1 MDFCG
6 IVAALGAT
14 EGAFYAFDVSD
25 AMGQGI
31 VLLLLAGSI
40 ATWTIMLDKYLEL
53 HRARKLSEKFLFDF
67 RKAECIT
74 APRLLSNAVHD
85 PGPVARVYAAGAS
98 TLLEFYGSRDGEPV
112 PAKLLTTAQR
122 EAIRT
127 VLDNEVSDQILVLE
141 QRVPFL
147 ALAVSVSPFCGLFG
161 TVWGVMLA
169 FCGAAKVGRAD
180 IAAIAPGVAGALL
193 TTVVGLVVAIP
204 SLVGYNILTG
214 SIRKNTV
221 YMDNF
226 VEEFMTRLGLEQL
239 EFEKPAAPE
248 PVPAPA
254 PGLPHNY
261 SAYEAA
267 QVVMPLKS
275 MLNVAPQPFQ
285 PQSNT
290 GMVAQSGISTQAS
303 SQPFQAQA
311 NIGIPAPGAV
321 QPPTAPV
328 MPESPLKP
336 RSDYSVNYQR
346 QGEMPLDG
354 EKQ

>member
-6 IVAALGAT
+6 IVAAMGAT
-14 EGAFYAFDVSD
+14 EGAFYAFDTSD
-25 AMGQGI
+25 VMGQSI
-31 VLLLLAGSI
+31 VLLLLAGSV
-40 ATWTIMLDKYLEL
+40 ATWSIMLDKYLEL
-53 HRARKLSEKFLFDF
+53 HRARKLSENFLTGFH
-67 RKAECIT
+67 KAECIT
-74 APRLLSNAVHD
+74 APRLISAAAHD
-85 PGPVARVYAAGAS
+85 PGPVARVYAAGAE

-112 PAKLLTTAQR
+112 PARLLTTAQR

-127 VLDNEVSDQILVLE
+127 VLDNAVSDQILVLE
-141 QRVPFL
+141 RRVPFL

-193 TTVVGLVVAIP
+193 TTVVGLIVAIP

-214 SIRKNTV
+214 SIRQTTV

-226 VEEFMTRLGLEQL
+226 VEAFMTRLGLEQL
-239 EFEKPAAPE
+239 EFEKAAPPE
-248 PVPAPA
+248 PAPVPA

-275 MLNVAPQPFQ
+275 MLNVSAQPFQ
-285 PQSNT
+285 PQVNA
-290 GMVAQSGISTQAS
+290 GIPAVQPGAPVAAPQF
-303 SQPFQAQA
+303 QPQA
-311 NIGIPAPGAV
+311 NIGIPAPAAV
-321 QPPTAPV
+321 QPPP
-328 MPESPLKP
+328 MPESPLRP
-336 RSDYSVNYQR
+336 RSEYSVNYQR

-354 EKQ
+354 EKR

>member
-6 IVAALGAT
+6 IVAAMGAT
-14 EGAFYAFDVSD
+14 EGAFYAYDTSD

-31 VLLLLAGSI
+31 VLLLLLGSI

-53 HRARKLSEKFLFDF
+53 NRARKLSERFLSDF
-67 RKAECIT
+67 HRVECIT
-74 APRLLSNAVHD
+74 APKLISNASRD
-85 PGPVARVYAAGAS
+85 PGPVARVYAAGAA

-112 PAKLLTTAQR
+112 PAKALTTAQR

-127 VLDNEVSDQILVLE
+127 VLDNAVSDQILVLE
-141 QRVPFL
+141 RRVPFL

-193 TTVVGLVVAIP
+193 TTVVGLIVAIP
-204 SLVGYNILTG
+204 SLIGYNILTG
-214 SIRKNTV
+214 TIRQTTV

-226 VEEFMTRLGLEQL
+226 VEAFMTRLGLEQL

-248 PVPAPA
+248 PVPG
-254 PGLPHNY
+254 PGMQHAY

-275 MLNVAPQPFQ
+275 MLNVAAQPFQ
-285 PQSNT
+285 TQVNVGGPAAVQSPLSAP
-290 GMVAQSGISTQAS
+290 VQIPPS
-303 SQPFQAQA
+303 SVS
-311 NIGIPAPGAV
+311 IPAPV
-321 QPPTAPV
+321 PPPAAPAT
-328 MPESPLKP
+328 PESPLRP
-336 RSDYSVNYQR
+336 RADYSVNFQR
-346 QGEMPLDG
+346 QGEIPLDG
-354 EKQ
+354 EKR